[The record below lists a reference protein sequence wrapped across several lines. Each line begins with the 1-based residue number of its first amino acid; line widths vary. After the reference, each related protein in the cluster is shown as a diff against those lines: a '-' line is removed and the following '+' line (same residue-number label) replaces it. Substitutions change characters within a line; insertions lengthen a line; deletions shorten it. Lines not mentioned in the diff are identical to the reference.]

1 MNRKMRRANIAQSRK
16 SPDVAVVASK
26 DEPLHDWLRTIYRR
40 HQAGETIWAYQECQR
55 VLNRY
60 PDSADTHN
68 MLGII
73 AFALK
78 DMGRAFQ
85 AMERAIQLNPQFV
98 DYYNNYGVFLA
109 AAQRLPKA
117 LDVFEKAIQVA
128 PTHTGALGNAGRCAL
143 SLDQYDRALRHFLAL
158 EKVTPND
165 AILLTNIG
173 MTYSQKHDYAKA
185 TEYYEKAITADPGC
199 ADAYSN
205 MSMAYG
211 RLQDHERAFSTAQK
225 AVELAPTMPQAYNNL
240 GTAYQYQGNG
250 LKAAEMYRKALS
262 LDAAS
267 HLYWGNLANA
277 LWSSKQY
284 EEAIAAATEALR
296 LNQNYAEAFNTL
308 GNIYEVQGLA
318 QAALEAYMK
327 GAELN
332 PAIPEIQHN
341 LGMTWYKHR
350 DLEKAIQHYQKAL
363 TLRPNYY
370 DAVLG
375 LANVYGDQA
384 KRDLC
389 LDAYATAY
397 RLRPS
402 NHLLLRQALAPFI
415 FPSNHQEIIN
425 YQENVRN
432 VMAQLTAANYTV
444 ENPVNEIGMTNFFST
459 YHGVDNR
466 QFYEEICT
474 FYRQSAP
481 ALNYVAPHCQT
492 SYQLQPGQKIR
503 LGFIS
508 MYFRDHAVTWA
519 YRGIIS
525 LLPRT
530 QIEITLLSLSTDPND
545 VKTELQQM
553 VDHSIS
559 LGYSLEEI
567 YKVLSD
573 HPQDILVYTD
583 IGMAPPTYFSAFARL
598 APIQIVTTGHPD
610 TTGIDTIDY
619 FVSADGLES
628 TDAQNYY
635 SEELV
640 RLPGMY
646 VYYYRPRLPEQV
658 LPRAAFGLRDDEN
671 IYICPQSFFKISRD
685 MDELFI
691 KILQQDPKGR
701 LVMMSQDSYWTTKI
715 TDRLYNLDPSVISRF
730 TILPYQ
736 PFNKFM
742 NLLMIADVMLDTNL
756 FNGGSTSFQG
766 ISVGTPIITL
776 PGKLMRQRCTKFLY
790 DMMGIKDCIAQD
802 KDDYVR
808 LAIEIA
814 THKERRASISAQILE
829 RNHCLFEQT
838 AGPQGWADFII
849 KVAQEKLGFQQQ

>member
-1 MNRKMRRANIAQSRK
+1 MNRKMRRANVAQSRK
-16 SPDVAVVASK
+16 PLDTTVATLK
-26 DEPLHDWLRTIYRR
+26 NEPLHDSLRIIYSR
-40 HQAGETIWAYQECQR
+40 HQAGETRWAYQECQT
-55 VLNRY
+55 VLTQY
-60 PDSADTHN
+60 PDSADAHN

-78 DMGRAFQ
+78 DMDTAFQ
-85 AMERAIQLNPQFV
+85 AMEKAIQINPRSV

-109 AAQRLPKA
+109 TAQQLPKA
-117 LDVFEKAIQVA
+117 LDIFEKAIQVA
-128 PTHTGALGNAGRCAL
+128 PKHTGALGNAGRCAL
-143 SLDQYDRALRHFLAL
+143 SLEQYDRALRHFLAL
-158 EKVTPND
+158 EKIAPND
-165 AILLTNIG
+165 AVLLTNIG
-173 MTYSQKHDYAKA
+173 MAYSQKHEYAKSI
-185 TEYYEKAITADPGC
+185 EYYNKAITANPNC

-211 RLQDHERAFSTAQK
+211 RLQEHERAFSTAQK
-225 AVELAPTMPQAYNNL
+225 AIELDPTMPQAYNNL
-240 GTAYQYQGNG
+240 GTAYQYDGNG
-250 LKAAEMYRKALS
+250 AQAAAMYRKAIA
-262 LDAAS
+262 LDAKS

-277 LWSSKQY
+277 LWSIKQY
-284 EEAIAAATEALR
+284 EEAIAAAEEALR
-296 LNQNYAEAFNTL
+296 LNPNYAEAFNTL
-308 GNIYEVQGLA
+308 GNVYEVQGLA
-318 QAALEAYMK
+318 QAALDAYLK
-327 GAELN
+327 GVQLN
-332 PAIPEIQHN
+332 PTIPEIQHN
-341 LGMTWYKHR
+341 LGMIWYKHR

-402 NHLLLRQALAPFI
+402 DNLRLRQALAPFI
-415 FPSNHQEIIN
+415 FPNNHQEVVA
-425 YQENVRN
+425 YQDNVRH
-432 VMAQLTAANYTV
+432 VMAQLAATNYKV
-444 ENPVNEIGMTNFFST
+444 ENPINDIGMTNFFST

-466 QFYEEICT
+466 QFYEEVCR

-481 ALNYVAPHCQT
+481 ILNYVAPHCQT
-492 SYQLQPGQKIR
+492 SYQLEPGQKIR

-519 YRGIIS
+519 YRGIIA
-525 LLPRT
+525 LLPRAH
-530 QIEITLLSLSTDPND
+530 IEITLFSFSTDPD
-545 VKTELQQM
+545 DIKAELQQM

-567 YKVLSD
+567 YQVFSE

-619 FVSADGLES
+619 FISADGLES
-628 TDAQNYY
+628 ANAQKYY

-646 VYYYRPRLPEQV
+646 VYYYRPHLPEQV
-658 LPRAAFGLRDDEN
+658 LPRAAFGLNDDEN
-671 IYICPQSFFKISRD
+671 IYLCPQSFFKIGRD
-685 MDELFI
+685 MDALFI

-701 LVMMSQDSYWTTKI
+701 LVIMSQDSYWTTRI
-715 TDRLYNLDPSVISRF
+715 VDRLYNLEPNIINQF

-736 PFNKFM
+736 PFDKFM
-742 NLLMIADVMLDTNL
+742 NLLMISDVMLDTNL

-766 ISVGTPIITL
+766 LSVGTPIITL
-776 PGKLMRQRCTKFLY
+776 PGDLMRQRCTKFLY
-790 DMMGIKDCIAQD
+790 DMMDIHDCIAQD
-802 KDDYVR
+802 QDDYVR
-808 LAIEIA
+808 IAIEIA
-814 THKERRASISAQILE
+814 TNKERRAAISAQILE
-829 RNHCLFEQT
+829 RNHCLFEQNM
-838 AGPQGWADFII
+838 GPQGWADFII
-849 KVAQEKLGFQQQ
+849 KVAQEKLGFHC